1 MLSWESRIKQVA
13 DGYQCD
19 ATYSWDE
26 DVVWCQYVSG
36 TCSRAVDHAK
46 LRKPWFL
53 QVNFVSP
60 HPPFILTP
68 SSFERLPDA
77 WRYEAAGR
85 ILQENM
91 RHTST
96 YHNTCLQGILWAVGL
111 KRWPQKR
118 MWWKAFCHRIRPQN
132 FAQELHGKLPLAID
146 AEFNETLVPWEQFV
160 KPICCQH
167 PTSTKSQSV
176 SFNLCSMCMVRSRL
190 SNAGLWQ
197 LHQAQNSEELYEGV
211 CERVLQPFAVALL
224 RLFCTPSMTIILTM
238 ERIEIW
244 QENIKLHKIVMS

>member
-1 MLSWESRIKQVA
+1 
-13 DGYQCD
+13 
-19 ATYSWDE
+19 
-26 DVVWCQYVSG
+26 
-36 TCSRAVDHAK
+36 
-46 LRKPWFL
+46 
-53 QVNFVSP
+53 
-60 HPPFILTP
+60 
-68 SSFERLPDA
+68 
-77 WRYEAAGR
+77 
-85 ILQENM
+85 
-91 RHTST
+91 
-96 YHNTCLQGILWAVGL
+96 
-111 KRWPQKR
+111 

-224 RLFCTPSMTIILTM
+224 QLFCTPSMTIILTM
-238 ERIEIW
+238 GKDRDLAGKHQTALNCHVIIGKIGMSGGLQWNSEEMLFQVKLRLPWVQRSQRKVINRCHADSCSTKVIHRIIRMHY
-244 QENIKLHKIVMS
+244 QHCHITPDSLRIFIHYA